1 MEADILQA
9 FPDILQNGV
18 LKNFA
23 YFTGRHQCWSFFLI
37 KLQVFRPK
45 GLQFY

>member
-9 FPDILQNGV
+9 FSDILQNGV

-23 YFTGRHQCWSFFLI
+23 YSQEDISVGVSF
-37 KLQVFRPK
+37 
-45 GLQFY
+45 